1 MAKANAWTRDQLA
14 AMDCANAHLE
24 SWGDFGMG
32 WRQIATSAN
41 MAKPDTAVLIAQATP
56 CSPATR
62 GLITADFIAVPY
74 FRDEKDFDKWKGK
87 PGACGLRKNRLMV
100 RRLLVF
106 VLLATCSRSWA
117 RAQTP
122 AAATAANSTGPNYDV
137 ATVKVNNTGSGS
149 SRLSIH
155 DDMLRATNVQLE
167 VLLESAF
174 DIRRDQIV
182 GLPHWAQVEHYDIV
196 AKVVDMDAQ
205 QLRGLSQ
212 EQRRAMLQHLLVQ
225 WFHLQTHVE
234 TRTLPLLKLTV
245 TKEGIKFAEWQ
256 KPADD
261 QDKTKGS
268 MNVNNEEMTAT
279 GVGMV
284 SLVRFLSSLTHMPVV
299 DETGLKGAYNLHL
312 KWQREEDGQASGL
325 HDQGLPTIY
334 AALTEQ
340 LGLKLA
346 SGKGPVDV
354 LVVDDIEQPVE
365 N

>member
-1 MAKANAWTRDQLA
+1 MRNNGR
-14 AMDCANAHLE
+14 
-24 SWGDFGMG
+24 
-32 WRQIATSAN
+32 
-41 MAKPDTAVLIAQATP
+41 
-56 CSPATR
+56 
-62 GLITADFIAVPY
+62 
-74 FRDEKDFDKWKGK
+74 
-87 PGACGLRKNRLMV
+87 MV
-100 RRLLVF
+100 WRLLVF
-106 VLLATCSRSWA
+106 AFLVACSFSWA
-117 RAQTP
+117 GAQTP
-122 AAATAANSTGPNYDV
+122 AETNAANSTGPNYDV
-137 ATVKVNNTGSGS
+137 STVRVNNTGSSS

-155 DDMLRATNVQLE
+155 DDLLQATNLQVE
-167 VLLESAF
+167 VLLEGAF

-182 GLPHWAQVEHYDIV
+182 GLPHWAQVERYDIA

-245 TKEGIKFAEWQ
+245 AKEGIKFTEWQ

-261 QDKTKGS
+261 QNNTKGS

-279 GVGMV
+279 GVQMV
-284 SLVRFLSSLTHMPVV
+284 SLVRFLSSLTRMPVV

-312 KWQREEDGQASGL
+312 KWQREEEGQASGL

-346 SGKGPVDV
+346 SGKGPVNV
-354 LVVDDIEQPVE
+354 LVVDDIEQPSE